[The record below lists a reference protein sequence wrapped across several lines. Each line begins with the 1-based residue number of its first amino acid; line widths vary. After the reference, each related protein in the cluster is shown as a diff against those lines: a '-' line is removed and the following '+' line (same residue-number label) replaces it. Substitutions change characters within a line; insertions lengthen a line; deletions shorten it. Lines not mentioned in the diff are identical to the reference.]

1 MKILLATTT
10 VLALAVWTA
19 AGANID
25 ANHPDLSNPS
35 DKADYEQNPALYSK
49 GWHDGWIWSAALS
62 DKSQTYSD
70 VCENICRKR
79 YGDIDTEGSQARTKF
94 LGFLSAAAFVREH
107 AEGAAD
113 TQEKGTDQEQ
123 PTDSSLER
131 AIAPEE
137 RAVSTE
143 GRATDTQERGLKKK
157 GATDNSLERAIAAEE
172 RVIRTEG
179 QATDTTPGETI
190 ATPGAATDTT
200 TRARH
205 APVADDWN
213 ACPGGWVTEEA
224 IKQLVSEPNNCKFDS
239 ATEPQLAQYNGKKC
253 WLVVVQFRTRNP
265 GGGEVTDVADVY
277 MVGSDPLSII
287 DARLRE

>member
-10 VLALAVWTA
+10 ALALAVSTT

-25 ANHPDLSNPS
+25 AIHPDLSNPS
-35 DKADYEQNPALYSK
+35 DRADYDQNPAWYSK
-49 GWHDGWIWSAALS
+49 GWHDGWIWAAALS

-70 VCENICRKR
+70 ICESICRKR
-79 YGDIDTEGSQARTKF
+79 YGEIDKEGSQARTKF

-113 TQEKGTDQEQ
+113 TQEKGTDKER

-131 AIAPEE
+131 TIDAEE
-137 RAVSTE
+137 RSM
-143 GRATDTQERGLKKK
+143 GTQERASDTPERGTKKD

-172 RVIRTEG
+172 RTIRTQG
-179 QATDTTPGETI
+179 QATGTTLGQTTDTQ
-190 ATPGAATDTT
+190 GAATDTT
-200 TRARH
+200 IRAH
-205 APVADDWN
+205 HTPVADDWD

-224 IKQLVSEPNNCKFDS
+224 IKQLVSEPNSCKFDS

-277 MVGSDPLSII
+277 MVGTDPLSII

>member
-1 MKILLATTT
+1 MKILLATATA
-10 VLALAVWTA
+10 LALVVPTA

-49 GWHDGWIWSAALS
+49 GWHDGWIWAAALS

-70 VCENICRKR
+70 ICESICRKR
-79 YGDIDTEGSQARTKF
+79 YGDIDKEGSNARTKF
-94 LGFLSAAAFVREH
+94 LGFLSAAAFVRGH
-107 AEGAAD
+107 GEGGAD
-113 TQEKGTDQEQ
+113 IQENGTDK
-123 PTDSSLER
+123 ER
-131 AIAPEE
+131 P
-137 RAVSTE
+137 
-143 GRATDTQERGLKKK
+143 
-157 GATDNSLERAIAAEE
+157 TDNSLERAIAAEE
-172 RVIRTEG
+172 RTIRTQG
-179 QATDTTPGETI
+179 QATDTTLGR
-190 ATPGAATDTT
+190 ATDTQGAATDTMI
-200 TRARH
+200 RARH
-205 APVADDWN
+205 TPVADDWD

-224 IKQLVSEPNNCKFDS
+224 IKQLLSEPNTCKFDS
-239 ATEPQLAQYNGKKC
+239 ATEPQLARYNGKKC